1 MIGAANAYCCSRPAR
16 FGLSDR
22 RLDSAR
28 SIGRLAAIFLLAAGL
43 LAASRTVAIAGQRDF
58 TLDAARKR
66 VSIGAGLSY
75 NAWTYDGTVPGPI
88 LRAKQGDEVTVNLR
102 NRTSEAHGIEIMA
115 AQIAPEHF
123 SGDPTG
129 NVDYSFR
136 AEVPG
141 VFDYHCSAI
150 PVLDHVAS
158 GMYGMMIVEPSG
170 GWPNGPA
177 QEISIIQG
185 EFYGTPD
192 KSGLVVPNHTR
203 MLAADPDFVV
213 FNGALSR
220 YGQSSPLKIRTG
232 KLTRIFFVNAGPNL
246 ASTFHIAGVIF
257 STVYESGNP
266 ADALHNVPS
275 FTVEPGQGAVFE
287 FKVEEPGDYRFADS
301 AGAHSYKG
309 ALGVIRAMK

>member
-1 MIGAANAYCCSRPAR
+1 MIEAAIGYRRSRPAR
-16 FGLSDR
+16 VGLSDR
-22 RLDSAR
+22 RSDSAR
-28 SIGRLAAIFLLAAGL
+28 FIERLAAIVLLTVVLLATRGT
-43 LAASRTVAIAGQRDF
+43 LAAAGQRDF
-58 TLDAARKR
+58 TLAAVRKR

-75 NAWTYDGTVPGPI
+75 NAWTYDGAVPGPT
-88 LRAKQGDEVTVNLR
+88 LRVKQGDTAGIHLR
-102 NRTSEAHGIEIMA
+102 NRTGEAHGIEIMA
-115 AQIAPEHF
+115 ARIAPEHF
-123 SGDPTG
+123 SGGPTG
-129 NVDYSFR
+129 NVDYSFK

-158 GMYGMMIVEPSG
+158 GMYGMMIVEPTG

-177 QEISIIQG
+177 QEMSIIQG

-192 KSGLVVPNHTR
+192 KSGLVIANHAR

-220 YGQSSPLKIRTG
+220 YGQSSPLKIITD

-266 ADALHNVPS
+266 ANAVHNVPS

-287 FKVEEPGDYRFADS
+287 FKVGESGDYRFADT

-309 ALGVIRAMK
+309 ALGVIRATK